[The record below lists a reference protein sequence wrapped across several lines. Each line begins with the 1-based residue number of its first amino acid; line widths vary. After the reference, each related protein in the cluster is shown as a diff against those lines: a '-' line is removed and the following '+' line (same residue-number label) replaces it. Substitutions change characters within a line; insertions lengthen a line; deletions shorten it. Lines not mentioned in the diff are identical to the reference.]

1 MACNLSPC
9 RGFRAWCE
17 DFILKKNRKASGVLV
32 TMGRL
37 TAVLCVYNQFISY
50 LNLREIVFCPFGIHR
65 CILKLVLSVFSH
77 KKNKN

>member
-1 MACNLSPC
+1 MFS
-9 RGFRAWCE
+9 GHGVKI
-17 DFILKKNRKASGVLV
+17 FILKKIEKLVKWSVLV

-50 LNLREIVFCPFGIHR
+50 LNLSEIVFCPFGIHR

-77 KKNKN
+77 KNNKN